1 MWRESLPVKGVM
13 LRQLTLGKRIVMSIY
28 GASLNDYL
36 VS

>member
-13 LRQLTLGKRIVMSIY
+13 LTLGKRIVMSIY